1 MQERAREVQPC
12 KTSLERKKL
21 WFFCILYPRFYIN
34 MLGTNAFK
42 RALLRSAGSST
53 SGASASAAP
62 LLGLWASAASPQ
74 VTEMISLVPGLSWLV
89 VDMEH
94 APNTLPSVL
103 GQLHAVQGS
112 SSCEPIVRVPTA
124 DDPVIVKRV
133 LDLGVRSIMFPAV
146 ENAEQAAAAVAST
159 RYPPHGIR
167 GVMTTA
173 RMSGYAV
180 DADALR
186 AYYESAALET
196 CVIVQVESLQAV
208 DAIPAIAAVDGVDAI
223 FVGPSDLAASMG
235 HLGRPSHPEVGAAVA
250 KAFEMCS
257 AAGVAAGS
265 ISGDGGVCRGMVD
278 AGASFVA
285 VGTDLSILG
294 AGLRRALH
302 EVARDA

>member
-1 MQERAREVQPC
+1 
-12 KTSLERKKL
+12 
-21 WFFCILYPRFYIN
+21 
-34 MLGTNAFK
+34 MLRSNVFK

-53 SGASASAAP
+53 TSGASAAP

-74 VTEMISLVPGLSWLV
+74 VTELVSLVPGLSWLV

-103 GQLHAVQGS
+103 GQLHAAQGS
-112 SSCEPIVRVPTA
+112 SSCEAVVRVPTA

-133 LDLGVRSIMFPAV
+133 LDLGVRSIMFPAI
-146 ENAEQAAAAVAST
+146 ESAEQAAAAVAST
-159 RYPPHGIR
+159 RYPPHGVR

-180 DADALR
+180 EADALR
-186 AYYESAALET
+186 SYYESAALET
-196 CVIVQVESLQAV
+196 CVIVQVESLEAV

-250 KAFEMCS
+250 RAFEMCS

-265 ISGDGGVCRGMVD
+265 ISGDSGVCRSMID
-278 AGASFVA
+278 SGASFVA
-285 VGTDLSILG
+285 VGTDLGILG
-294 AGLRRALH
+294 AGLRKALH
-302 EVARDA
+302 EVAREA